1 MWRNCFTT
9 SFKQLENRREG
20 SKTIRRHEKVP
31 QTPCDRLIAYYLE
44 AGDKRSAKA
53 LDAWRSVHDP
63 FELKGWIEQKLRQ
76 IWKLDSALNEAEIA
90 GEIDLEGV
98 AAPILRRSLRSDSAS
113 KLETRLDFLHQ
124 NKHR

>member
-90 GEIDLEGV
+90 GEIDLGGGRADFE
-98 AAPILRRSLRSDSAS
+98 ALNLRNHSVVG
-113 KLETRLDFLHQ
+113 
-124 NKHR
+124 